1 MDTEEGNYEMHAFL
15 IGEHQFPGKGITIY
29 FAGLTG

>member
-1 MDTEEGNYEMHAFL
+1 MREEKNYDMHPFL

-29 FAGLTG
+29 FDGLTG

>member
-1 MDTEEGNYEMHAFL
+1 MSEEGNYEMHPFL
-15 IGEHQFPGKGITIY
+15 IGQNRFSGEGITIY